1 MKSMYP
7 ESQPDADR
15 ILRAIVKNDYDSVVL
30 IDSTDGSVVDI
41 YNGSKILDDTDI
53 EDLSNIKYDDGIRN
67 YLLELCADLNLYD
80 VFDRMSLRHVI
91 EELKAS
97 PSYQV
102 YYLRYN
108 SEGSRMRKKVS
119 FYNTDANK
127 RWICCTVRD
136 VTENFIKIEK
146 QKQKIEEALQIAKSA
161 DKSKSEFL
169 THVSREIRTPLNS
182 VMGSIQLARKEI
194 AKTDIVEECLDDMQ
208 TSIRYI
214 NDLIDDILDIR
225 RIDENRLELKED
237 IIEIRS

>member
-1 MKSMYP
+1 MKNIYP
-7 ESQPDADR
+7 ESRPDSDR
-15 ILRAIVKNDYDSVVL
+15 ILRAIVRNDYDSVVL
-30 IDSTDGSVVDI
+30 IDSTDGSLVDI
-41 YNGSKILDDTDI
+41 YNGRKILADTDL
-53 EDLSNIKYDDGIRN
+53 EDISNIQYDDGIRN

-80 VFDRMSLRHVI
+80 VYDRMSLNHVI
-91 EELKAS
+91 EELKVS

-108 SEGSRMRKKVS
+108 SEGSRTRKKVS

-146 QKQKIEEALQIAKSA
+146 QKKQIEEALQIAKSA
-161 DKSKSEFL
+161 DQSKSEFL
-169 THVSREIRTPLNS
+169 THVSREIRTPLSS

-194 AKTDIVEECLDDMQ
+194 ANNDLVEECLDDME

-214 NDLIDDILDIR
+214 NDLIDDILDK
-225 RIDENRLELKED
+225 NA
-237 IIEIRS
+237 